1 MHASGGGRVD
11 GGPPPKG
18 RWGALALLSLAV
30 LLGMA
35 EWFTAT
41 AVGPA
46 LADRWDLTGSQVS
59 LLTTLVQLGFVA
71 GTLVAAVLN
80 LADVLPIR
88 LYFAGASILAAAA
101 NAGLLVAD
109 GFVSGALL
117 RFATGF
123 ALAGV
128 YPPAMKMCATW
139 FLRGRGL
146 AIGAVVGALTV
157 GKAAPYLIKAVG
169 GVGEVPVILGASTGG
184 VIATLLVL
192 GFYRDGPYE
201 FARRPFAW
209 GRVAEVVR
217 DRPTRLATLGYVG
230 HMWELYAMWS
240 LVPGFLAATFA
251 MRGWS
256 GADALGFGVI
266 AVGGVGAVLAGWWA
280 DRWGRARVASGAMV
294 VSGACATVVGFL
306 GGAPGPLLVAVV
318 LVWGFSVVADSAQFS
333 ALVTEV
339 APSHAVGTALTL
351 QTTVGFAVTA
361 VAIEV
366 ATRVAAGLG
375 WGPAFLLL
383 AAGPLFGIES
393 MRRFSADRTRTA
405 DHPG

>member
-1 MHASGGGRVD
+1 MTTPAR
-11 GGPPPKG
+11 G
-18 RWGALALLSLAV
+18 RWGALALLSVAL
-30 LLGMA
+30 LLGMG

-41 AVGPA
+41 VIGPA
-46 LADRWDLTGSQVS
+46 LQLRLELSSAEVS
-59 LLTTLVQLGFVA
+59 LLTTLVQVGFVA

-88 LYFAGASILAAAA
+88 LYFAAASLLAAGA

-109 GFVSGALL
+109 GFEAAAAL

-146 AIGAVVGALTV
+146 AIGAVVGALTI
-157 GKAAPYLIKAVG
+157 GKAAPWLIRALG
-169 GVGEVPVILGASTGG
+169 GVGEAPVVLGASAGG
-184 VIATLLVL
+184 VAGAVLILL
-192 GFYRDGPYE
+192 FYRDGPHV
-201 FARRPFAW
+201 FARRPFDW
-209 GRVAEVVR
+209 GRVGEIVR
-217 DRPTRLATLGYVG
+217 HRPTRLATLGYVG

-240 LVPGFLAATFA
+240 LTPAFIAATFA
-251 MRGWS
+251 ARGWS

-266 AVGGVGAVLAGWWA
+266 AVGGLGAVVAGWLA
-280 DRWGRARVASGAMV
+280 DRVGRARVASAAMI

-306 GGAPGPLLVAVV
+306 GGAPGPILVALV
-318 LVWGFSVVADSAQFS
+318 LVWGFAVVADSAQFS

-339 APSHAVGTALTL
+339 APSHAVGTALTF
-351 QTTVGFAVTA
+351 QTMVGFAVTA

-366 ATRVAAGLG
+366 ATRVADAAG

-383 AAGPLFGIES
+383 AAGPLFGIEA
-393 MRRFSADRTRTA
+393 MRRFARARVREGGIGRAGPSD
-405 DHPG
+405 

>member
-1 MHASGGGRVD
+1 VNADENAPAR
-11 GGPPPKG
+11 G
-18 RWGALALLSLAV
+18 RWTALALLSFAL

-46 LADRWDLTGSQVS
+46 LQLRWDLSSGQVS
-59 LLTTLVQLGFVA
+59 LLTTLVQIGFVA

-88 LYFAGASILAAAA
+88 IYFAAASLLAAAA
-101 NAGLLVAD
+101 NAGLLVVD
-109 GFVSGALL
+109 GFAAAAAL
-117 RFATGF
+117 RFTTGF

-128 YPPAMKMCATW
+128 YPPAMKMCSTW

-157 GKAAPYLIKAVG
+157 GKAAPWLIRAMG
-169 GVGEVPVILGASTGG
+169 GVGEAPVILGASAGG
-184 VIATLLVL
+184 VSGALLVL
-192 GFYRDGPYE
+192 LFYRDGPHA
-201 FARRPFAW
+201 FARRPFDW
-209 GRVAEVVR
+209 GRVGEIVR

-240 LVPGFLAATFA
+240 LTPAFVAATFA
-251 MRGWS
+251 ARGWE
-256 GADALGFGVI
+256 GADAVGFGVI
-266 AVGGVGAVLAGWWA
+266 AVGGLGAVLAGWLA
-280 DRWGRARVASGAMV
+280 DRLGRARVASGAMV

-306 GGAPGPLLVAVV
+306 GHAPAPV
-318 LVWGFSVVADSAQFS
+318 LVGLVLIWGFSVVADSAQFS

-339 APSHAVGTALTL
+339 APSHAVGTALTF
-351 QTTVGFAVTA
+351 QTMVGFAVTA

-366 ATRVAAGLG
+366 ATRVSETLG

-383 AAGPLFGIES
+383 ALGPLFGIEA
-393 MRRFSADRTRTA
+393 MRRFTRA
-405 DHPG
+405 RRAAEA